1 MSEKRK
7 KAKLTPT
14 RSGAQIYMSDSYS
27 KEFLD
32 SIDRGEPTDLRKLME
47 KKIREK
53 MYAEGATPQEV
64 GRKLSDVTTDQIDKA
79 VRVSN
84 KAKKPKKRPTSFK
97 DGGVVKGRKKP
108 KMGCVMKGRGGK
120 YKGQS

>member
-1 MSEKRK
+1 MAKKKK

-14 RSGAQIYMSDSYS
+14 RSGGQIYMSDSYA

-32 SIDRGEPTDLRKLME
+32 SIDNSEPTDLRKLMR

-64 GRKLSDVTTDQIDKA
+64 GRKLSDVTTDQISKA

-84 KAKKPKKRPTSFK
+84 KAK
-97 DGGVVKGRKKP
+97 GGAVRAMKLG
-108 KMGCVMKGRGGK
+108 GAVMKGRGPK
-120 YKGQS
+120 FKGQS